1 MIPFQAVTGWIQP
14 VCEGLTEENARGAS
28 LEGEEAKFQT
38 QGGSLQWKEF
48 AEGIFRKRDEKA
60 QR

>member
-1 MIPFQAVTGWIQP
+1 M
-14 VCEGLTEENARGAS
+14 TEENVRGAS